1 MLCVEIA
8 VRSPNQEPYWSMSV
22 FVSIL
27 VCEAAKH
34 VARADTHTNKQTYKH
49 SMVCRCTKLTA
60 VNHINSIM
68 CHAWT
73 DVR

>member
-34 VARADTHTNKQTYKH
+34 VARADTHTQTSKH
-49 SMVCRCTKLTA
+49 TNTA
-60 VNHINSIM
+60 WSADVPNSLQSI
-68 CHAWT
+68 T
-73 DVR
+73 